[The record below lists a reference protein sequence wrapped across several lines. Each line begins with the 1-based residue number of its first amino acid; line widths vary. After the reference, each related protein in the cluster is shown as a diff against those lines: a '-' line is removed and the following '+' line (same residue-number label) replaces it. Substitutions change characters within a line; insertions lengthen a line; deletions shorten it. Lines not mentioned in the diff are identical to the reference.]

1 MNAQRM
7 ELWSSSA
14 AGRGGLAVALLGCV
28 LATACS
34 KPDARGFDEF
44 MEDRI
49 AREGVIA
56 RCNQNREATE
66 NDIECANAR
75 RAASTIALREE
86 QARRREL
93 ELESDKKLSMLRA
106 EIERRDRAK
115 REAMDAALKAAQ
127 AAYEAQWAK
136 DEVGVEDG
144 IEAALQN
151 AAPSSDE
158 DQRPVK
164 QFGSPVQPPV
174 RPVQEVATGL
184 LPDPAGGAGQDA
196 EQP

>member
-7 ELWSSSA
+7 ELLSSG
-14 AGRGGLAVALLGCV
+14 AGWRGGLATAVLGCV

-93 ELESDKKLSMLRA
+93 ELESDKKLATLRA

-115 REAMDAALKAAQ
+115 REAMDAALAAAQ

-136 DEVGVEDG
+136 DEAAADEVER
-144 IEAALQN
+144 ALQN
-151 AAPSSDE
+151 AAPSPD
-158 DQRPVK
+158 DAQPVK
-164 QFGSPVQPPV
+164 EFGSPVQPPV
-174 RPVQEVATGL
+174 RPAPEVATGL
-184 LPDPAGGAGQDA
+184 LPEPGTGAGQDA
-196 EQP
+196 EQL